1 MKVLVVDDEQHVRE
15 AIRLLGNWDKY
26 GIEVILEASHGEEA
40 ISLILEH
47 RPEIVF
53 SDVKMPKMDGLQLLE
68 WMKEKHPTGKTII
81 VTGYDDYQY
90 MRKAIHCGSADY
102 LLKPV
107 DPEVLNQTLDEAVQA
122 WEREEAERKEKKSS
136 SQFINEMK
144 PIYRDRILTKIL
156 DQVHSEDLD
165 YQALNLPPSAA
176 YQTAL
181 VKINGDHELD
191 YFSALNVMNEMA
203 GSKNC
208 GMGFRYLSAKG
219 EIVVVLWDRLDDTK
233 QLLIHMYHSLKKVLG
248 VSCPMALGKP
258 VDGLM
263 SLTKS
268 YQKAKEVLLS
278 QNILKKESVRVY
290 SQEEGTK
297 EPLINLLSYS
307 TSIELAIQ
315 AGEIEAFKELM
326 KRITKEFQDRSF
338 LSLNQLHHLEKEYA
352 IIGNRFFKTYH
363 IPYSMSDELEKRIDC
378 FFDQNGTFQ
387 LEKYMERKKREISLL
402 LRMVKRYSPSK
413 KANVIYEIEQY
424 LQANFNRDV
433 KLQEISDHFYL
444 SREYISRKFKQEFNE
459 NISDYIIK
467 IRMAKAKSLLKN
479 SELKIYDIANMIGYQ
494 DDKYFRKV
502 FKKVEGIT
510 PNEYRSSHT

>member
-1 MKVLVVDDEQHVRE
+1 MKVLIVDDEQHVRE
-15 AIRLLGNWDKY
+15 AIRLLGDWDKH
-26 GIEVILEASHGEEA
+26 GIVDIWEASHGEEA
-40 ISLILEH
+40 ISFILEY

-53 SDVKMPKMDGLQLLE
+53 SDVKMPKMDGLQLLD
-68 WMKEKHPTGKTII
+68 WMKENHPTGKTIV

-107 DPEVLNQTLDEAVQA
+107 DPEVLNHTLDEAVQA
-122 WEREEAERKEKKSS
+122 WKKEEAERKEKKSS
-136 SQFINEMK
+136 SRFINEMK
-144 PIYRDRILTKIL
+144 PVYRDRILTKVI
-156 DQVHSEDLD
+156 DQDYSEELD
-165 YQALNLPPSAA
+165 YQELNLPPSAV

-181 VKINGDHELD
+181 VKISGDHELD
-191 YFSALNVMNEMA
+191 YFSALNVINEMA
-203 GSKNC
+203 ASKNC
-208 GMGFRYLSAKG
+208 GMGFRYLSARG
-219 EIVVVLWDRLDDTK
+219 EIVVIFWDRLDDAK
-233 QLLIHMYHSLKKVLG
+233 QLLIHMYKSLKKVLG
-248 VSCPMALGKP
+248 ISCPMALGKP

-263 SLTKS
+263 NLAKS

-278 QNILKKESVRVY
+278 QNILKKEEVRVY
-290 SQEEGTK
+290 CQEEGPK
-297 EPLINLLSYS
+297 EPIIDLLSYS

-315 AGEIEAFKELM
+315 AGEIEAFKELLE
-326 KRITKEFQDRSF
+326 RITKEFQDRSF

-352 IIGNRFFKTYH
+352 LIGNRFFKTYH
-363 IPYSMSDELEKRIDC
+363 IPYSMPDGLEKRIDR
-378 FFDQNGTFQ
+378 FFDQHGTFQ
-387 LEKYMERKKREISLL
+387 IERYMARKKREISLL
-402 LRMVKRYSPSK
+402 LKLVKRYSPSK

-424 LQANFNRDV
+424 LHAHFNREI

-510 PNEYRSSHT
+510 PNDYRSSHT